1 VTSDKAILTRLNELI
16 GREHVVFGV
25 DEVSRNDI
33 RRKLEVFCFD
43 CPLHLDDATAAAHG
57 FRMAPAPSAMIPLWA
72 MPAYWTRGEPDLYGP
87 GKPESDGGMQEV
99 LPVVYSSGV
108 NAGSEVE
115 YFEPV
120 YPGDRL
126 RSVVKLVDVKPRQ
139 TRLGKGVFL
148 TVETAV
154 SKLGGERVAVRR
166 NTSYR
171 YNADPD
177 RKTDTAEAKTGAG
190 NETPRQEPGRPDCGA
205 GNEPIDWS
213 RQLRYSE
220 LAPGQELPGYFLWLS
235 YQRIVMSVAVDRMF
249 SGIHHNRDYATSV
262 GLADIIFNTR
272 GYEMALE
279 VTIRRWMGFG
289 GRLVKFGPFK
299 MVSNSHPGDT
309 LVFGGRIAG
318 MEIVDGERRV
328 SLDVW
333 ADSPRRRAAEGAAV
347 VVLPD

>member
-1 VTSDKAILTRLNELI
+1 MTSDEAILTRLNDLI
-16 GREHVVFGV
+16 GREHAVSGV
-25 DEVSRNDI
+25 DEVSRNDV

-43 CPLHLDDATAAAHG
+43 CPLHLDDAVAAAHG

-72 MPAYWTRGEPDLYGP
+72 MPAYWTPGEPGLYGP
-87 GKPESDGGMQEV
+87 GKPESNGGMQEV

-108 NAGSEVE
+108 NAGSQVE
-115 YFEPV
+115 FFEPV

-126 RSVVKLVDVKPRQ
+126 RSVVKLVDVKPKQ

-148 TVETAV
+148 TVETTV

-171 YNADPD
+171 YNANPD
-177 RKTDTAEAKTGAG
+177 RKTDPSKAKSNPGDDAP
-190 NETPRQEPGRPDCGA
+190 PRESGLPESAA
-205 GNEPIDWS
+205 GNEPVDWS

-220 LAPGQELPGYFLWLS
+220 VAPGQELPGHSLWLS

-249 SGIHHNRDYATSV
+249 SGIHHNRDYARSV

-279 VTIRRWMGFG
+279 ITMRRWMGYA

-309 LVFGGRIAG
+309 LVFGGRVTG

-347 VVLPD
+347 VALPD